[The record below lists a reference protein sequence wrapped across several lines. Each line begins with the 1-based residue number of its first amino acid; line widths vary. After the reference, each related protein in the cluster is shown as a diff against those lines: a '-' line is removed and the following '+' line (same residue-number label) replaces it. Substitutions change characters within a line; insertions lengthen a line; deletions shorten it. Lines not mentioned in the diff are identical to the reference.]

1 MPIDAR
7 AIGIR
12 PVTPE
17 RPTKEPESVQRR
29 DSGAVA
35 GGFRPQTNVALRTAI
50 SDLAG
55 TLERIATSEKLGME
69 KIPSEIHQMIRNILE
84 QSLSLKETL
93 GKGIGST
100 IESQRFS
107 MEQLSTFGRMLF
119 QLGSLADKGFS
130 MKISPEM
137 QTLLTQFKN
146 LLVATEGGNALEP
159 VLMTKSSFELLDSKN
174 PEQLPQVMFE
184 ILSRLAQPL
193 ATHSSQPQQES
204 DIMNLLNKL
213 VKYFMPRPESDDRPP
228 TPQNQ
233 QPMNQN
239 RSQQNFQQPL
249 NQNQPQNQ
257 FQQPLNQN
265 QPQNQFQ
272 QPLNQNQPQNNF
284 QQPLNQ
290 NQPQNNFQ
298 QPLNQN
304 QPQNNFQQ
312 PLNQNQPQNN
322 FQQPLNQNQPQ
333 NQFQQPFNQNQPQ
346 NNFQQPLNQNQP
358 QNNFQQP
365 LNQNQPQ
372 NNFQQPLNQNQPQ
385 NQFQQPFNQNQ
396 PQNNFQQ
403 PFNQN
408 QQQNQF
414 QQPLNQNQP
423 QNNFQ
428 QPLNQNQPQNQF
440 QQPLNQNQ
448 PQNNFQQPLNQ
459 NQPQNQFQQPFNQNQ
474 PQNNFQQPFNQ
485 NQPQNNFQQPLNQNQ
500 PQNNF
505 QQPLNQN
512 HPQNNFQQP
521 FNQNHPQNQFQ
532 QPLNQNQPQ
541 NQFQQPLNQNQ
552 PQNNFQQPLNQNQP
566 QNNFQ
571 QPLNQNQPQ
580 NQFQQPF
587 NQNQPQNNFQQPFN
601 QNQPQN
607 NFQQPPMSPEEF
619 IAQQQNVRQQM
630 QAARLQML
638 RQPMQNHLFTME
650 TMKGIARVLIQ
661 NQEMNQ
667 QDMTTLQNFANS
679 PQLTFTREDVR
690 HLQNLMRL
698 CQQNVPATVRQAAV
712 QQDLP
717 DLPRLW
723 AFMQMCDMAKLTASQ
738 MTGRQF
744 RRAGKDV
751 ADFANSMRKAMSGEN
766 FTSNVQTQRS
776 FQMMVPIY
784 LNVNEMSYPTYLNV
798 YDESNRDNETGAD
811 KKETWLR
818 ICVLTDNIGAAELIF
833 RVYEGDQLD
842 MRFYFSQGETAGVF
856 ATYVDELREAMQGIN
871 LQLGEIRI
879 GSIGATMEQY

>member
-1 MPIDAR
+1 MPIDAS

-17 RPTKEPESVQRR
+17 RPSREPESVQRR
-29 DSGAVA
+29 EEGTVA
-35 GGFRPQTNVALRTAI
+35 GFRPQTNVALRTAI

-130 MKISPEM
+130 MKISPET

-146 LLVATEGGNALEP
+146 LIVATEGGNALEP
-159 VLMTKSSFELLDSKN
+159 VLMTKSSFELLDSKI
-174 PEQLPQVMFE
+174 PEQLPQAMYE
-184 ILSRLAQPL
+184 ILSQLSQPL
-193 ATHSSQPQQES
+193 AAQSNQPQEES
-204 DIMNLLNKL
+204 DVMNFLNKL
-213 VKYFMPRPESDDRPP
+213 VKFFMPRPASDNRPP

-233 QPMNQN
+233 QQPLNQGQPQQNFQQPMMNRGQNFQQPFNQNQPQNQFQQPFNQNQPQNNFQQPMNQN
-239 RSQQNFQQPL
+239 QPQNNFQQPMNQNQSQNQFQQPFNQNQPQNNFQQPLNQNQPQNNFQQPMNQNQPQNNFQQPFNQNQPQNNFQQPMNQNQPQNQFQQPFNQNQPQNQFQQPFNQNQPQNNFQQPMNQNQPQNNFQQPMNQNQPQNNFQQPL

-284 QQPLNQ
+284 QQPMNQ
-290 NQPQNNFQ
+290 NQPQMQ
-298 QPLNQN
+298 E
-304 QPQNNFQQ
+304 QPQ
-312 PLNQNQPQNN
+312 
-322 FQQPLNQNQPQ
+322 
-333 NQFQQPFNQNQPQ
+333 
-346 NNFQQPLNQNQP
+346 
-358 QNNFQQP
+358 
-365 LNQNQPQ
+365 
-372 NNFQQPLNQNQPQ
+372 
-385 NQFQQPFNQNQ
+385 
-396 PQNNFQQ
+396 
-403 PFNQN
+403 
-408 QQQNQF
+408 
-414 QQPLNQNQP
+414 
-423 QNNFQ
+423 
-428 QPLNQNQPQNQF
+428 
-440 QQPLNQNQ
+440 
-448 PQNNFQQPLNQ
+448 
-459 NQPQNQFQQPFNQNQ
+459 
-474 PQNNFQQPFNQ
+474 
-485 NQPQNNFQQPLNQNQ
+485 
-500 PQNNF
+500 
-505 QQPLNQN
+505 
-512 HPQNNFQQP
+512 
-521 FNQNHPQNQFQ
+521 
-532 QPLNQNQPQ
+532 
-541 NQFQQPLNQNQ
+541 
-552 PQNNFQQPLNQNQP
+552 
-566 QNNFQ
+566 
-571 QPLNQNQPQ
+571 
-580 NQFQQPF
+580 
-587 NQNQPQNNFQQPFN
+587 
-601 QNQPQN
+601 
-607 NFQQPPMSPEEF
+607 MSPEEF
-619 IAQQQNVRQQM
+619 IAQQQDVRKQM
-630 QAARLQML
+630 NEARLQML
-638 RQPMQNHLFTME
+638 RQPMLNTPRTVD
-650 TMKGIARVLIQ
+650 TMKGLAQFVMQ
-661 NQEMNQ
+661 NTEMNQ
-667 QDMTTLQNFANS
+667 HDTNLLQNFVNN
-679 PQLTFTREDVR
+679 PQKTLTREETR

-698 CQQNVPATVRQAAV
+698 CQQNVPATVRQAAI
-712 QQDLP
+712 QQNLP

-723 AFMQMCDMAKLTASQ
+723 AFMQMCDMARLTGSQ

-784 LNVNEMSYPTYLNV
+784 LSVNEMSYPTYLNV
-798 YDESNRDNETGAD
+798 YDESYRDNEKGTD

>member
-1 MPIDAR
+1 MPIDAS

-17 RPTKEPESVQRR
+17 RPSREPESVQRR
-29 DSGAVA
+29 EEGTVA
-35 GGFRPQTNVALRTAI
+35 GFRPQTNVALRTAI

-130 MKISPEM
+130 MKISPET

-146 LLVATEGGNALEP
+146 LIVATEGGNALEP
-159 VLMTKSSFELLDSKN
+159 VLMTKSSFELLDSKI
-174 PEQLPQVMFE
+174 PEQLPQAMYE
-184 ILSRLAQPL
+184 ILSQLAQPL
-193 ATHSSQPQQES
+193 AAQSNQPQEES
-204 DIMNLLNKL
+204 DVMNFLNKL
-213 VKYFMPRPESDDRPP
+213 VKFFMPRPASDNRPP

-233 QPMNQN
+233 QQPMNQGQPQQNFQQPLMNRGQNFQQPFNQNQPQNNFQQPFNQNQPQNNFQQPMNQN
-239 RSQQNFQQPL
+239 QPQNNFQQPMNQNQPQNNFQQPMNQNQPQNNFQQPMNQNQPQNQFQQPMNQNQPQNQFQQPMNQNQPQNNFQQPMNQNQPQNQFQQPMNQNQPQNNFQQPMNQNQPQNQFQQPFNQNQPQNNFQQPFNQNQPQNNFQQPMNQNQPQNQFQQPMNQNQPQNQFQQPFNQNQPQNNFQQPL
-249 NQNQPQNQ
+249 NQNQPQNN
-257 FQQPLNQN
+257 FQQPMNQN
-265 QPQNQFQ
+265 QPQNNFQ
-272 QPLNQNQPQNNF
+272 QPFNQGQPQNNFQQPFNQNQPQNNFQQPMNQNQPQNNF

-322 FQQPLNQNQPQ
+322 FQQPM
-333 NQFQQPFNQNQPQ
+333 
-346 NNFQQPLNQNQP
+346 
-358 QNNFQQP
+358 
-365 LNQNQPQ
+365 
-372 NNFQQPLNQNQPQ
+372 
-385 NQFQQPFNQNQ
+385 
-396 PQNNFQQ
+396 
-403 PFNQN
+403 
-408 QQQNQF
+408 
-414 QQPLNQNQP
+414 
-423 QNNFQ
+423 
-428 QPLNQNQPQNQF
+428 
-440 QQPLNQNQ
+440 
-448 PQNNFQQPLNQ
+448 
-459 NQPQNQFQQPFNQNQ
+459 NQNQ

-485 NQPQNNFQQPLNQNQ
+485 NQPQNNFQQPMNQNQ
-500 PQNNF
+500 PQM
-505 QQPLNQN
+505 QE
-512 HPQNNFQQP
+512 
-521 FNQNHPQNQFQ
+521 
-532 QPLNQNQPQ
+532 QPQ
-541 NQFQQPLNQNQ
+541 
-552 PQNNFQQPLNQNQP
+552 
-566 QNNFQ
+566 
-571 QPLNQNQPQ
+571 
-580 NQFQQPF
+580 
-587 NQNQPQNNFQQPFN
+587 
-601 QNQPQN
+601 
-607 NFQQPPMSPEEF
+607 MSPEEF
-619 IAQQQNVRQQM
+619 IAQQQDVRKQM
-630 QAARLQML
+630 NEARLQML
-638 RQPMQNHLFTME
+638 RQPMLNTPRTVD
-650 TMKGIARVLIQ
+650 TMKGLAQFVMQ
-661 NQEMNQ
+661 NTEMNQ
-667 QDMTTLQNFANS
+667 HDTNLLQNFVNN
-679 PQLTFTREDVR
+679 PQKTLTREETR

-698 CQQNVPATVRQAAV
+698 CQQNVPATVRQAAI
-712 QQDLP
+712 QQNLP

-723 AFMQMCDMAKLTASQ
+723 AFMQMCDMARLTGSQ

-784 LNVNEMSYPTYLNV
+784 LSVNEMSYPTYLNV
-798 YDESNRDNETGAD
+798 YDESYRDNEKGTD